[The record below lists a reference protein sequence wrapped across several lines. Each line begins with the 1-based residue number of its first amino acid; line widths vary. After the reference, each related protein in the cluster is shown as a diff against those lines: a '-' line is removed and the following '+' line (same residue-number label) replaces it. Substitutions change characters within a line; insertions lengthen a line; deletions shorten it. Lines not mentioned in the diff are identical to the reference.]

1 MHCLQYVEL
10 GGVLRHNRR
19 APRLR
24 GYLAMPTGRE
34 VRRKERLCPDTHR
47 GRPLRGTLTHD

>member
-24 GYLAMPTGRE
+24 GYLAMPTGRDKLSE
-34 VRRKERLCPDTHR
+34 
-47 GRPLRGTLTHD
+47 